1 MMRYVLHTYL
11 VTTVIVND
19 SFTVE
24 YYL

>member
-24 YYL
+24 Y